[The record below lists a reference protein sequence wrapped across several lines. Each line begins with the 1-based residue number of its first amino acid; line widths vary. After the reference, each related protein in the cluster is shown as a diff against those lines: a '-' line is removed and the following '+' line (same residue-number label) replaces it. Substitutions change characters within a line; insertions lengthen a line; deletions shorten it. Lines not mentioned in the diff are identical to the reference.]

1 MTYNVYEMNTIENNK
16 PRNLD
21 AFIFLSTPEDR
32 SWNTI
37 MYLGKN
43 NCLPSEILKLNIKN
57 DEQSINMNKKEIKN
71 EFLNSTINN
80 DLSKTIIT
88 CLRTVDSYVN
98 NKKVIGIDISV
109 MPIPIFT
116 QILHFLYVRHRDK
129 KIIIYYTEPEH
140 YNLDNI
146 FDFHSFNGEI
156 SIRAIPGFEGR
167 TSQKD
172 ELQRILIYII
182 GFEMNQLY
190 KLIPIETNPN
200 VIIPFNGFPSYF
212 PKYKDISLI
221 NNDVNYQDLDIEMV
235 FAEANNPYETYNQIN
250 CLVDKYQNY
259 SIDIIPAGTKPM
271 ALGACMYALKN
282 GNNVRLL
289 FPFSAELKNQS
300 SIGKGKIWEY
310 VID

>member
-1 MTYNVYEMNTIENNK
+1 MNSVGNNQ

-21 AFIFLSTPEDR
+21 AFIIFSTPEDR

-37 MYLGKN
+37 MYLGKKD
-43 NCLPSEILKLNIKN
+43 CLPYEILKLSIINEEKSKN
-57 DEQSINMNKKEIKN
+57 LKKN
-71 EFLNSTINN
+71 EFNYKFINSTIDN
-80 DLSKTIIT
+80 DLSKSIIT
-88 CLRTVDSYVN
+88 CLKIVDSYVN

-116 QILHFLYVRHRDK
+116 QIIHFLYFKHRDK

-146 FDFHSFNGEI
+146 FDFHSFDGEI
-156 SIRAIPGFEGR
+156 SIRAIPGYEGR
-167 TSQKD
+167 TSQKN
-172 ELQRILIYII
+172 ELQRILFYII
-182 GFEMNQLY
+182 GFEMNQLS

-200 VIIPFNGFPSYF
+200 VIVPINGFPSYF

-221 NNDVNYQDLDIEMV
+221 NNDVNYQDLDIEMI

-250 CLVDKYQNY
+250 CLANKYQNY
-259 SIDIIPAGTKPM
+259 CIDIIPAGTKPM
-271 ALGACMYALKN
+271 ALGACMYALKKD
-282 GNNVRLL
+282 NNIRLL
-289 FPFSAELKNQS
+289 FPFSPEYKNQN

-310 VID
+310 IID